1 MDEVIDLLSHVEV
14 ALDGANCDGEL
25 RRRVANLIQS
35 KLTVDLIGDLN
46 EIVQVVEAAQRCQNV
61 PHKETVVEVVLRVII
76 LFEHLEEHLGYLVS
90 CHSIVAQVKCLLFG
104 VSSNRAESVFFLVC
118 SSSFLVTLGVQ
129 SC

>member
-76 LFEHLEEHLGYLVS
+76 LF
-90 CHSIVAQVKCLLFG
+90 
-104 VSSNRAESVFFLVC
+104 
-118 SSSFLVTLGVQ
+118 
-129 SC
+129 